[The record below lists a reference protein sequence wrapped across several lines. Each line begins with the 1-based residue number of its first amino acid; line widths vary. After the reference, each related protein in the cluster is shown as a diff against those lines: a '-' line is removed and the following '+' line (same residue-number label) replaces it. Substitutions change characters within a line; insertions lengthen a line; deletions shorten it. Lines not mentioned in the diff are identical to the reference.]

1 MIRFSF
7 WLVMNFIVN
16 FGLFYDFIYYFL
28 YYYNVRGFEFIY
40 SRRFIVISEFRILDI
55 VRMDKYL

>member
-16 FGLFYDFIYYFL
+16 FGLFYDFL

-40 SRRFIVISEFRILDI
+40 SRRFIFISGFGFLDI
-55 VRMDKYL
+55 VRMFYG